1 MHRRTSPFTAIRSEG
16 ALLPP
21 ELLERIAAGDR
32 DLPGL
37 RPADY
42 HLAPNERLTERIS
55 RSWSRLVGV
64 WASFVPH
71 LERMNPND
79 PGTGATRERWLG
91 PLFEELG
98 FGRLEPAR
106 GLEVDGKHY
115 PISHL
120 WRATPIHLVGA
131 GVDLDRREKGVAGAA
146 RMSPHSLVQ
155 EYLNRSGGALWGI
168 VANGRTLRLLRDNAS
183 LTRQAYLEFD
193 LEAIF
198 SGDLYPDFALLWL
211 LCHQS
216 RFEGERP
223 EECPLER
230 WAEAARRQGARALD
244 TLRDG
249 VERAI
254 RALGAGFLAH
264 PENAALRERLRAGE
278 LSKQDYYREIL
289 RLVYRLIFLFA
300 AEDRDLLHPPG
311 TPEEPRERYA
321 RYYSTD
327 RLRRMAGGR
336 RGFTKH
342 PDLYEGLKVV
352 LQALGRDGGC
362 PELGLPYMG
371 SFLFSPQA
379 CPELDGARLANR
391 ALLEAVR
398 ALAFTTEGK
407 VLRPVDYRNMGSE
420 ELGSVYESLL
430 ELHPELDLEAA
441 AFELGAAP
449 GHERKTTGSYYTPT
463 PLVSA
468 LLDSALDPVLDEAQ
482 EQADPERALLELKV
496 LDPACGSGHF
506 LVAAAHRIAKRL
518 AAVRTGE
525 EEPPPEAH
533 RQALREVVSR
543 CLYGIDVNPMA
554 VELCK
559 VSLWLEAV
567 DPGRPLSFLDH
578 HIVCGNSLLG
588 TTPRL
593 LAEGIPDEAFTAL
606 EGDDKAVVT
615 ALRKRNRAERKGQ
628 EVLAFGPS
636 LAELAKPLAE
646 VVGALEEL
654 PAESA
659 EDLHAK
665 EQAWAKLQRARELA
679 HAKLVADAWCAAF
692 VIRKTKDAPAL
703 TTGVL
708 RQLMADPEGG
718 DPKLKQEIRSL
729 AERYRFLH
737 PHLAFPTVFRVP
749 EGGEEPEDPEA
760 GWSGGF
766 DVVLG
771 NPPWDQIQLDDRE
784 FFAATRPDIANA
796 PNMAARKRMLKR
808 LAEEDRALYGTYQQA
823 VRQTESIQHFVHKSG
838 RYPLTSYGRLN
849 LAPLFVEAARWLVSP
864 VGRIGVVVPSGIATD
879 AFNQYFFRDLVERRS
894 LVSLY
899 DFENQGIFPAV
910 DNRQKFCLL
919 TLAGAGRPARRA
931 DFVFFA
937 HEVAD
942 LADPDR
948 RFTLSPEDFALINP
962 NTRTCPIFRSQ
973 RDAEL
978 TKAIYRRVP
987 VLVDEAAG
995 EAGNPWGFQGLLMFM
1010 MNTDSGQFRTRGEL
1024 EGEGWRLEGNVFFKG
1039 AERYL
1044 PLYEAKMVHHF
1055 DHRFGDYAMRRA
1067 GSQDTQLPDVPVERL
1082 ADPDYRV
1089 LPRYWVPER
1098 EVESRLEGRWD
1109 RGWLLGWRDICR
1121 NTDERTVIVS
1131 VIPRTAAGHQLPLFL
1146 PEAAPDRCA
1155 ALVADLGSFVL
1166 DYLARQ
1172 KMGGT
1177 HLTYFILKQLPILPP
1192 AAYDP
1197 PTPWEP
1203 ERPLA
1208 GWISAR
1214 VLELVYTAWD
1224 LEPFARDLGYEGP
1237 PFRWDPERRELLR
1250 AELDAC
1256 FFHLY
1261 GLTREEVDY
1270 VMDTFPIVRRRDEHR
1285 HGEYRTKRLILERYD
1300 ALAKARDTGTPY
1312 KGMSDLPALS
1322 RGGSS
1327 SNGAP

>member
-1 MHRRTSPFTAIRSEG
+1 MRRRTTPYTAIRSEG

-37 RPADY
+37 RPVDY

-155 EYLNRSGGALWGI
+155 EYLNRSDGALWGI

-183 LTRQAYLEFD
+183 LTRQAYVEFD

-278 LSKQDYYREIL
+278 LSKQDYYRELL

-327 RLRRMAGGR
+327 RLRRLAGGR

-482 EQADPERALLELKV
+482 GQADPERALLELKV
-496 LDPACGSGHF
+496 LDPASGSGHF

-518 AAVRTGE
+518 AAARTGE

-593 LAEGIPDEAFTAL
+593 LAEGIPEEAFTAL

-654 PAESA
+654 PGESA

-665 EQAWAKLQRARELA
+665 EQAWAKLQRAREVA

-692 VIRKTKDAPAL
+692 VIRKTTDAPAL

-771 NPPWDQIQLDDRE
+771 NPPWEHVELKEQE
-784 FFAATRPDIANA
+784 WFAVHDPAIA
-796 PNMAARKRMLKR
+796 AARTAADRKRMIQELR
-808 LAEEDRALYGTYQQA
+808 HREPRLYGLWLDEL
-823 VRQTESIQHFVHKSG
+823 RQTNGERAFLAHSQ
-838 RYPLTSYGRLN
+838 RYPLTGR
-849 LAPLFVEAARWLVSP
+849 
-864 VGRIGVVVPSGIATD
+864 GRVNTYAVFAELMRSLTGPRGRTGAIVPSGIATD
-879 AFNQYFFRDLVERRS
+879 ATTQHFFRDLVERRS

-910 DNRQKFCLL
+910 HNSYKFCLL
-919 TLAGAGRPARRA
+919 TLAGRGRPARQA

-987 VLVDEAAG
+987 VLVDEHAG
-995 EAGNPWGFQGLLMFM
+995 EAGNPWRVTFKQGLFNMAS
-1010 MNTDSGQFRTRGEL
+1010 DSGLFRTREEL
-1024 EGEGWRLEGNVFFKG
+1024 EREGWHLEGNVFVRG
-1039 AERYL
+1039 DERYL

-1055 DHRFGDYAMRRA
+1055 DHRFGDYAMRPA

-1089 LPRYWVPER
+1089 LPRYWVPEP

-1109 RGWLLGWRDICR
+1109 RDWLLGWRDICR
-1121 NTDERTVIVS
+1121 NTDERTVIAS
-1131 VIPRTAAGHQLPLFL
+1131 VIPRTAVGHKFPIFL
-1146 PEAAPDRCA
+1146 PQATPALCA
-1155 ALVADLGSFVL
+1155 ALLADLDSFVL
-1166 DYLARQ
+1166 DYCARQ
-1172 KMGGT
+1172 KLGGT
-1177 HLTYFILKQLPILPP
+1177 SLTYFVLKQLPVLPP
-1192 AAYDP
+1192 ATYDAP
-1197 PTPWEP
+1197 APWDP
-1203 ERPLA
+1203 GRSLA
-1208 GWISAR
+1208 DWISAR
-1214 VLELVYTAWD
+1214 VLELVYTSWD

-1237 PFRWDPERRELLR
+1237 PFRWDPERRERLR

-1285 HGEYRTKRLILERYD
+1285 HGEYRTKRLILEYYD
-1300 ALAKARDTGTPY
+1300 VLAHSGLSSALLRTHPSA
-1312 KGMSDLPALS
+1312 
-1322 RGGSS
+1322 
-1327 SNGAP
+1327 APSA